1 MTVDRTHD
9 LIDRYIGL
17 ESVEVIEE
25 VLAVCGANIDARAI
39 PLLKRRLDEERG
51 RALELGAQGYTRMAE
66 KSAQMIACLTALIT
80 MLGEG

>member
-25 VLAVCGANIDARAI
+25 ALDGWEGGLGTAAV
-39 PLLKRRLDEERG
+39 PLLTQRLDEEMG
-51 RALELGAQGYTRMAE
+51 RVLDLRAQGYTRMAE

-80 MLGEG
+80 ALEEG